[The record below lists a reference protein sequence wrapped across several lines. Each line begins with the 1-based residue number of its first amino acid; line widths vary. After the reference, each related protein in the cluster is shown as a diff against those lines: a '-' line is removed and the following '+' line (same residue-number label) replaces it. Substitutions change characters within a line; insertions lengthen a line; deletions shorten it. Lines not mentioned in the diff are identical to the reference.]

1 MIRLNPDLPVE
12 AIERAA
18 EERLGARRSG
28 NGLRRDATATFCWTI
43 GSICALQDSD
53 ILCNWNP

>member
-1 MIRLNPDLPVE
+1 MIRLDPDLPVE

-28 NGLRRDATATFCWTI
+28 NGLRRDATATLCWTI